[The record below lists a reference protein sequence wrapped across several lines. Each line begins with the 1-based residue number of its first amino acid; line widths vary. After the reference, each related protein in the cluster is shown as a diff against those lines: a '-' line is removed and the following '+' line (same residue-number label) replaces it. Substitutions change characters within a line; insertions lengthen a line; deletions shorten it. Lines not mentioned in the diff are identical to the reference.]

1 MKEEANFYSR
11 PDVYG
16 LQFLHAQYVN
26 HKFARHVHDY
36 FVLGI
41 IEGGLQ
47 TFSYRGARHGTATS
61 GIILLNPD
69 EPHTGE
75 AATPAGFMYKALYPS
90 AELMQSIAAEI
101 TPRRRPIPY
110 FSAPVIYDR
119 DLAQRL
125 LNLHYALVN
134 SNTTLEGEVNVL
146 NVLAPLIARYADIR
160 VAAPAIGDER
170 VAIRRI
176 REYIEAHYDENISLA
191 ELAHL
196 VSFSPFHLARVFR
209 AQMGIP
215 PHAYLESI
223 RIRQAQRLL
232 ALGQPLAEVANATG
246 FTDQS
251 HFTNRFKRFM
261 GVTPAQY
268 AKQSNS
274 ETVKQRKILQDKFQN
289 LA

>member
-1 MKEEANFYSR
+1 MKEKANFYSR

-47 TFSYRGARHGTATS
+47 TFSYRGVKHGTATS

-75 AATPAGFMYKALYPS
+75 AATPAGFTYKALYPS
-90 AELMQSIAAEI
+90 VDLMQSIAAEI
-101 TPRRRPIPY
+101 TPRRSPIPY

-119 DLAQRL
+119 DLAQRFL
-125 LNLHYALVN
+125 HLHYALVN
-134 SNTTLEGEVNVL
+134 TNTTLEGEVNVL
-146 NVLAPLIARYADIR
+146 GVFATLIARYADTR
-160 VAAPAIGDER
+160 VSAPSIGDER
-170 VAIRRI
+170 VAIRRV
-176 REYIEAHYDENISLA
+176 REYIEAHYDQNVSLA
-191 ELAHL
+191 ELAQL
-196 VSFSPFHLARVFR
+196 VSFSPFHLARVFK

-232 ALGQPLAEVANATG
+232 AFDQPLAEVAGATG

-268 AKQSNS
+268 AKQSNQS
-274 ETVKQRKILQDKFQN
+274 KILQDSFQN
-289 LA
+289 LT